1 MKKVI
6 IILLYVLAC
15 FTSCKD
21 MDSVYKEFIVS
32 NGIIYP
38 GVAKSPTVFPGHDR
52 VRLDWVR
59 SNDPKV
65 VGAMVYWNNYTDS
78 LNVTLPANT
87 DTVRY
92 LIEPLPEN
100 NYTFIIKTHDA
111 EGNRSIPVQASGSSY
126 GAFYIAGLANRS
138 VEKETIDDD
147 NIWEVSWGSS
157 TSVPG
162 LVLTELEYVTGTG
175 ESKTLQILP
184 DDRETVITDG
194 AASGTPYRY
203 RTAYMPNSMAIDT
216 FYTDY
221 NESTIPQLSA
231 KIDMRKWTGKSS
243 SVAST
248 ASGYGTQGTN
258 GVPEKLIDG
267 DIATFW
273 HSQHTNPGAPGY
285 PHWAV
290 FDMGR
295 ANTVA
300 RVILAHRLAY
310 PEQSFS
316 GFIIKGSSDP
326 DDWEQLPNYA
336 AWRALN
342 TAAREAFIN
351 GWGADLSGQLTMRSV
366 GQEKQSFVISG
377 NPSVRY
383 IMIYMNRKGTTDHAH
398 LAEFEAYR
406 Y

>member
-1 MKKVI
+1 
-6 IILLYVLAC
+6 
-15 FTSCKD
+15 
-21 MDSVYKEFIVS
+21 MDSTYKEFIVP

-38 GVAKSPTVFPGHDR
+38 GVAKSPAVLSGHNR
-52 VRLDWVR
+52 IRLDWVR
-59 SNDPKV
+59 NNDPKV

-78 LNVTLPANT
+78 LSVTLPPTNM
-87 DTVRY
+87 DTVRC

-100 NYTFIIKTHDA
+100 NYTFIIRTYDA

-126 GAFYIAGLANRS
+126 GAIYIAGLANRS
-138 VEKETIDDD
+138 IEKETIDDD
-147 NIWEVSWGSS
+147 YVWEMSWGSS

-162 LVLTELEYVTGTG
+162 LLLTEFEYLTGTG

-203 RTAYMPNSMAIDT
+203 RTAYLPNSMAIDT

-221 NESTIPQLSA
+221 SESVIPYLSD
-231 KIDMRKWTGKSS
+231 KIDTRKWTGKSS
-243 SVAST
+243 SIAST

-285 PHWAV
+285 PHWTV

-295 ANTVA
+295 TNTV
-300 RVILAHRLAY
+300 VKVVLAHRSAY
-310 PEQSFS
+310 AEQSFS

-326 DDWEQLPNYA
+326 DDWERLPDYA
-336 AWRALN
+336 SWRALN
-342 TAAREAFIN
+342 TAAREAFIE
-351 GWGADLSGQLTMRSV
+351 GWGADLSEQLTMRPV
-366 GQEKQSFVISG
+366 AQEKQSFVISG
-377 NPSVRY
+377 SPSVRY
-383 IMIYMNRKGTTDHAH
+383 IMIYMNKKGTTDHAH